1 MVLKVLKI
9 LNARLLSNQINVGLV
24 STKYAVYLTISV
36 VLFIWVWTMYNGYKS
51 TALGVYTFVNIL
63 FKLGGGGGRSL
74 CLDASRGGVDCG
86 ESCAV

>member
-1 MVLKVLKI
+1 MVLKVLKTI
-9 LNARLLSNQINVGLV
+9 NACLLSNQINVGLV

-63 FKLGGGGGRSL
+63 FKLGGEVRSL